1 MACRRCQVSLLQACR
16 GWPTAWEPAFW
27 PAGTVARAYDAN
39 RRTAVEAIVEADP
52 VAVCVQALMAER
64 GTWEGTVSDLLRAA
78 IGLTGPKISNWPQ
91 NPAALAGRLRRAQT
105 FLRMLGIGVTFTCD
119 VRAGTR

>member
-1 MACRRCQVSLLQACR
+1 
-16 GWPTAWEPAFW
+16 
-27 PAGTVARAYDAN
+27 
-39 RRTAVEAIVEADP
+39 

-91 NPAALAGRLRRAQT
+91 NPAALAGRPQT
-105 FLRMLGIGVTFTCD
+105 FLRMLGIEVTFTREG
-119 VRAGTR
+119 RAGTRTIKISAGVENRATIVGAVGSVSAGSSRCHNISTDLGRPPQALVPSSRC